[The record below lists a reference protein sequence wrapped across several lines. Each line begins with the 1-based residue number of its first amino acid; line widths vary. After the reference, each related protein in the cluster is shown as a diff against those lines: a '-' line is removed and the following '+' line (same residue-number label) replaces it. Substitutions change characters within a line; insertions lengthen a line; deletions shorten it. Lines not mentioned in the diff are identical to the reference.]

1 MRADRDR
8 LVRALIEEYVLE
20 GYCTPGTVDSFALA
34 FRVPR
39 SRMKHLLKSLAK
51 SGLLRTYRAH
61 GEEHFVLNA
70 VEF

>member
-1 MRADRDR
+1 MKADRDR
-8 LVRALIEEYVLE
+8 LTRALLLEYLSE

-34 FRVPR
+34 FRLPR
-39 SRMKHLLKSLAK
+39 SQMKHLLRSLAK
-51 SGLLRTYRAH
+51 SGLLRTYQAH